1 MPAESPSFRDSVSEW
16 PQARDGASA
25 WAWRFLAALL
35 LPQGP
40 VLASSGSLARH
51 AGSARVLFPAFSPES
66 ALRRGEESQKHAACS
81 AQAVDYLLALALDL
95 RPAGS
100 LVILVGPESAMA
112 LERSHSA
119 GSLLARLAILPEHF
133 RSATVSVLVS
143 PASLVFHLTASE
155 NRQASRK
162 ISSLAKHQALR
173 KVSLQE
179 GLVERT
185 YFLQPLHLAKH
196 PAHLAILP
204 EHFCL
209 AIVSVL
215 ASPASSVFRPALSEN
230 RQPSRKVSL
239 QAGLVERTYFLQPLH
254 WAKHPE

>member
-1 MPAESPSFRDSVSEW
+1 
-16 PQARDGASA
+16 
-25 WAWRFLAALL
+25 
-35 LPQGP
+35 
-40 VLASSGSLARH
+40 LASSGSLARH

-155 NRQASRK
+155 NP
-162 ISSLAKHQALR
+162 QAL
-173 KVSLQE
+173 
-179 GLVERT
+179 
-185 YFLQPLHLAKH
+185 
-196 PAHLAILP
+196 
-204 EHFCL
+204 
-209 AIVSVL
+209 
-215 ASPASSVFRPALSEN
+215 
-230 RQPSRKVSL
+230 RKVSL
-239 QAGLVERTYFLQPLH
+239 QAGLVERTYFLQPLPL
-254 WAKHPE
+254 AKHPAH

>member
-1 MPAESPSFRDSVSEW
+1 
-16 PQARDGASA
+16 
-25 WAWRFLAALL
+25 
-35 LPQGP
+35 
-40 VLASSGSLARH
+40 LASSGSLARH

-155 NRQASRK
+155 NRQA
-162 ISSLAKHQALR
+162 LR

-215 ASPASSVFRPALSEN
+215 ASPASSAFRPALSEN
-230 RQPSRKVSL
+230 RQPSRKVLL
-239 QAGLVERTYFLQPLH
+239 QAGLVERTYFLQPLY
-254 WAKHPE
+254 WAKHLE